1 MSKIIVM
8 ENVLVVI
15 GFYVQGVDLGNMII
29 IFGQILVNLKMG
41 EVLVDVVVQVCQ
53 LLDNVKVIVEV
64 VGLKVGDIVKII
76 VFVKDLNDFVIVNVI
91 YEVFFIEY
99 NVIFLVCFCVEVV
112 CLLKDVKIEIE
123 VIVVCC

>member
-8 ENVLVVI
+8 ENVLAVI

-41 EVLVDVVVQVCQ
+41 EVLVDVAVQVCQ

>member
-15 GFYVQGVDLGNMII
+15 GLYVQGVDLGSMVI
-29 IFGQILVNLKMG
+29 IFGQILVDLKIG
-41 EVLVDVVVQVCQ
+41 VVVEDVFVQVCQ
-53 LLDNVKVIVEV
+53 LLENVKVIVEV
-64 VGLKVGDIVKII
+64 VGLKVGDIVKMI

>member
-15 GFYVQGVDLGNMII
+15 GFYVQGVDFGSMII
-29 IFGQILVNLKMG
+29 IFGQILVDLKIG
-41 EVLVDVVVQVCQ
+41 SVLEDVFVQVCQ
-53 LLDNVKVIVEV
+53 LLNNVKVIVEV
-64 VGLKVGDIVKII
+64 VGFIVGDIVKII
-76 VFVKDLNDFVIVNVI
+76 VFVKDFNDFVIVNVI

>member
-41 EVLVDVVVQVCQ
+41 EVLVDVVVQVRQ

>member
-1 MSKIIVM
+1 MSKIIAT

-29 IFGQILVNLKMG
+29 IFGQISVNLKMG
-41 EVLVDVVVQVCQ
+41 EVLVDVVVQVRQ

-99 NVIFLVCFCVEVV
+99 NVIFSVRFCVEVV

>member
-99 NVIFLVCFCVEVV
+99 NATFLACFCVEVV